1 MTGEID
7 RHDSVV
13 AREIVKHQPH
23 ALDRAT
29 PAMEEQ
35 NWLSYTSRFVAYFDS
50 MHIKEVSPLIV
61 RRQLRRHCFFC
72 RLPRRAN
79 RFHAAAPSIV
89 PESKCHH
96 SRNVSLGYRSRH
108 L

>member
-7 RHDSVV
+7 RQDSVM

-35 NWLSYTSRFVAYFDS
+35 NWLSYTSRFVAYFDA
-50 MHIKEVSPLIV
+50 MQIKEISPLIV
-61 RRQLRRHCFFC
+61 RRQFRRH
-72 RLPRRAN
+72 
-79 RFHAAAPSIV
+79 
-89 PESKCHH
+89 
-96 SRNVSLGYRSRH
+96 
-108 L
+108 